1 MPRQARRRPDPRRQ
15 PHAYSQLI
23 QAFQRRA
30 RPIVVLAAAVGFV
43 LWLEGSGSWSSLRSM
58 IQSLDFDPSRAELI
72 LAWLAGM
79 TLAGVATLVGGRP
92 WIAAVTATVF
102 TAATY
107 VWPFGERVRQ
117 TVPEVF
123 GLKETFQPAALWHN
137 QAVALGVTLVT
148 ALVAA
153 ATADLVRRGII
164 GIAIAASWAARSDR
178 RHAEPLLTL
187 AAAVVVGLTAL
198 TGLVLTA
205 GVDPVLRYGPDHGVY
220 LPPQVSP
227 QPTRAA

>member
-79 TLAGVATLVGGRP
+79 TLAGVAALLSGRP
-92 WIAAVTATVF
+92 WISALTATLF

-107 VWPFGERVRQ
+107 VWPFGERIRRE
-117 TVPEVF
+117 VPEIF
-123 GLKETFQPAALWHN
+123 GLKETLQPAALWHN
-137 QAVALGVTLVT
+137 QAVA
-148 ALVAA
+148 
-153 ATADLVRRGII
+153 
-164 GIAIAASWAARSDR
+164 
-178 RHAEPLLTL
+178 
-187 AAAVVVGLTAL
+187 
-198 TGLVLTA
+198 
-205 GVDPVLRYGPDHGVY
+205 
-220 LPPQVSP
+220 
-227 QPTRAA
+227 